1 MYINFWPTQKEV
13 VCTLFIATYPEV
25 SGVTGSPKFPEIRI
39 IRFWKGFRR
48 TILKLLKQLL

>member
-25 SGVTGSPKFPEIRI
+25 SGVTGSPKFPEIGI